1 MAAFRSPELEWK
13 AAMPLSVISWRFA
26 MKRLYRVYLLSMV
39 FVLTITMMMP
49 SSFAV
54 DDMWTVANNLIVDL
68 YSQIVKISTV
78 LGSGFSGK
86 RSNRGVSIFWTRRS
100 ISV

>member
-1 MAAFRSPELEWK
+1 
-13 AAMPLSVISWRFA
+13 

-54 DDMWTVANNLIVDL
+54 DDMWTVANNCSVDL

-78 LGSGFSGK
+78 LARPDVRRRRHWCEVHPTTNTRSTRRGTGSGESG
-86 RSNRGVSIFWTRRS
+86 SPGS
-100 ISV
+100 